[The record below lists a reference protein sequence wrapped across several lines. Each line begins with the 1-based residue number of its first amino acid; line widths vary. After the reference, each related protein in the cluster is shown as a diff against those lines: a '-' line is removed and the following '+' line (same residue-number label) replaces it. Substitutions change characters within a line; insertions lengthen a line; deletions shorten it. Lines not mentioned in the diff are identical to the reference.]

1 MEWWAILV
9 GGLALLAA
17 AFITGVPLFVAFLL
31 VNFVGVLVMIGP
43 SGFGLIANSI
53 FDTVNLDALA
63 ALPLFILM
71 GELLFRGGAITEL
84 LKSVDKLVGK
94 LPGRQYILTSLLS
107 TLFGALSGSAMA
119 VTAMMSRSMFPGMV
133 ASGYNRKMS
142 AGVIMAGASLA
153 PIIPPSVA
161 VILIATLAGASI
173 AKLLIAG
180 ILPGLLLA
188 ALFIAYTTV
197 RSVMDPSL
205 TPAAGRE
212 VVSRPTAREKMRAL
226 LRLSPFGVVIFSV
239 MGFILLGIATP
250 TEAAAT
256 GVLGA
261 LITAAIFGKLRW
273 SMINSAL
280 HTAALITGTILVIMA
295 SSNMFGQ
302 LLALTGTAARL
313 TDAVASMQ
321 APVTVLVL
329 MLMAITFLFCVFA
342 DEIAMLLIL
351 IPLFKPIVSTVG
363 MNEVWFWTLMLINL
377 VLGGITPPF
386 GYTMYAFK
394 GGASDMPMNEIYAAT
409 WPFVALYVAA
419 ICLIIVFP
427 PIATYLPSLL

>member
-1 MEWWAILV
+1 MDWWVTLV
-9 GGLALLAA
+9 VGLALLAA

-31 VNFVGVLVMIGP
+31 VNFIGVLTMIGP
-43 SGFGLIANSI
+43 AGFGLIANSI
-53 FDTVNLDALA
+53 FDTVSMDSLA

-71 GELLFRGGAITEL
+71 GEVLFRGGAIDEL
-84 LKSVDKLVGK
+84 LISVDKLVGR
-94 LPGRQYILTSLLS
+94 LPGRQYVLTSLLS
-107 TLFGALSGSAMA
+107 TIFGALSGSAMA
-119 VTAMMSRSMFPGMV
+119 VSAMMSRSMFPGMV
-133 ASGYNRKMS
+133 LNGYDRKMS

-188 ALFIAYTTV
+188 GMFIIYTTV
-197 RSVMDPSL
+197 RSVMDPKL
-205 TPAAGRE
+205 TPGSSSEAR
-212 VVSRPTAREKMRAL
+212 VRPTLSEKLIAL
-226 LRLSPFGVVIFSV
+226 VRLAPIGLVIFSV
-239 MGFILLGIATP
+239 MGFILFGIATP
-250 TEAAAT
+250 TEAAGT

-261 LITAAIFGKLRW
+261 IVTAAIFRKLNW
-273 SMINSAL
+273 KMLNESL
-280 HTAALITGTILVIMA
+280 HTAALIMGTILVIMT

-302 LLALTGTAARL
+302 LLALTGTAAQL
-313 TDAVASMQ
+313 TQFISALN
-321 APVTVLVL
+321 APIPVLVFL
-329 MLMAITFLFCVFA
+329 LMALTFVFCVFA

-351 IPLFKPIVSTVG
+351 IPLFKPIVVATG

-394 GGASDMPMNEIYAAT
+394 SGAPDMPLNEVYAAT
-409 WPFVALYVAA
+409 WPFVAIYVTAM
-419 ICLIIVFP
+419 CLIVIFP
-427 PIATYLPSLL
+427 GIATYLPSLL

>member
-1 MEWWAILV
+1 MEWWGILAA
-9 GGLALLAA
+9 GLVLLAA

-31 VNFVGVLVMIGP
+31 VNFVGVLAMIGT

-53 FDTVNLDALA
+53 FDTVNIDALA

-71 GELLFRGGAITEL
+71 GELLFRGGAIGEL
-84 LKSVDKLVGK
+84 LTSVDKLVGR
-94 LPGRQYILTSLLS
+94 LPGRQYVLTSLLS

-119 VTAMMSRSMFPGMV
+119 VSAMMSRSLFPEMT
-133 ASGYNRKMS
+133 SKGYDRKLS
-142 AGVIMAGASLA
+142 AGLIMAGASLA

-161 VILIATLAGASI
+161 VILIATLAGASV

-188 ALFIAYTTV
+188 VLFIAYTTV
-197 RSVMDPSL
+197 RCVMDPRL
-205 TPAAGRE
+205 TPGSGSEIR
-212 VVSRPTAREKMRAL
+212 ARLTIAEKSIAFI
-226 LRLSPFGVVIFSV
+226 RLAPFAVVIFSV

-261 LITAAIFGKLRW
+261 IVTAGIFRKLSWR
-273 SMINSAL
+273 MINEAL
-280 HTAALITGTILVIMA
+280 YGAALITGTILVIMA

-302 LLALTGTAARL
+302 LLALTGTASQL
-313 TDAVASMQ
+313 TQAVASIG
-321 APVTVLVL
+321 APIPVVVLL
-329 MLMAITFLFCVFA
+329 LMAITFVFCVFA

-351 IPLFKPIVSTVG
+351 IPLFKPIVVALG
-363 MNEVWFWTLMLINL
+363 INDIWFWTLMLINL

-394 GGASDMPMNEIYAAT
+394 SGAPGMPLSDVYAAT
-409 WPFVALYVAA
+409 WPFVGIYVGTMG
-419 ICLIIVFP
+419 LIVMFP
-427 PIATYLPSLL
+427 KIATYLPGLL

>member
-1 MEWWAILV
+1 MAWWAILV

-31 VNFVGVLVMIGP
+31 VNFIGVLVMIGP

-53 FDTVNLDALA
+53 FDTVNIDALA

-71 GELLFRGGAITEL
+71 GEVLFRGGAIGEL
-84 LKSVDKLVGK
+84 LKSVDKLVGR
-94 LPGRQYILTSLLS
+94 LPGRQYVLTSLLS
-107 TLFGALSGSAMA
+107 TIFGALSGSAMA
-119 VTAMMSRSMFPGMV
+119 VSAMMSRSMFPGMV
-133 ASGYNRKMS
+133 SSGYDRKMS

-188 ALFIAYTTV
+188 GLFIAYTTV
-197 RSVMDPSL
+197 RTVMDPLL
-205 TPAAGRE
+205 TPAAGKE
-212 VVSRPTAREKMRAL
+212 VVSRPTVRQKMAAL
-226 LRLSPFGVVIFSV
+226 VRLSPFGLVIFSV

-261 LITAAIFGKLRW
+261 LLTAAIFRKLSW
-273 SMINSAL
+273 SMINAAL

-302 LLALTGTAARL
+302 LLALTGTAAQL
-313 TDAVASMQ
+313 TQAVASMN
-321 APVTVLVL
+321 APIPVLVL

-351 IPLFKPIVSTVG
+351 IPLFKPIVVTVG
-363 MNEVWFWTLMLINL
+363 MNDVWFWTLMLINL

-394 GGASDMPMNEIYAAT
+394 SGAPDMPLSEVYAAT
-409 WPFVALYVAA
+409 WPFVAIYVAA

-427 PIATYLPSLL
+427 QIATYLPSLL

>member
-1 MEWWAILV
+1 MEWWVTLV
-9 GGLALLAA
+9 AGLALLAA
-17 AFITGVPLFVAFLL
+17 SFITGVPLFVAFLL
-31 VNFVGVLVMIGP
+31 VNFIGVLVMVGP
-43 SGFGLIANSI
+43 SGFGLIANSM
-53 FDTVNLDALA
+53 FDTVNMDSLA

-71 GELLFRGGAITEL
+71 GEILFRGGAIDEL
-84 LKSVDKLVGK
+84 LISVDKLVGR
-94 LPGRQYILTSLLS
+94 LPGRQYVLTSLLS
-107 TLFGALSGSAMA
+107 TIFGALSGSAMA
-119 VTAMMSRSMFPGMV
+119 VAAMMSRSMFPGMV
-133 ASGYNRKMS
+133 SNGYDRKMS

-188 ALFIAYTTV
+188 GMFMIYTTV
-197 RSVMDPSL
+197 RSVMNPALSPSS
-205 TPAAGRE
+205 ASEAGT
-212 VVSRPTAREKMRAL
+212 RPTAKEKLIAL
-226 LRLSPFGVVIFSV
+226 VRLAPIGLVIFSV
-239 MGFILLGIATP
+239 MGFILFGIATP

-261 LITAAIFGKLRW
+261 IVTAGIFRKLNW
-273 SMINSAL
+273 SMINESL
-280 HTAALITGTILVIMA
+280 NTAALIVGTILVIMT

-302 LLALTGTAARL
+302 LLALTGTAAQL
-313 TDAVASMQ
+313 TEFVSSLN
-321 APVTVLVL
+321 APVPVLVFL
-329 MLMAITFLFCVFA
+329 LMAITFVFCVFA

-351 IPLFKPIVSTVG
+351 IPLFKPIVVAVG

-394 GGASDMPMNEIYAAT
+394 SGAPDMPLGEVYAAT
-409 WPFVALYVAA
+409 WPFVGIYVVAM
-419 ICLIIVFP
+419 CLIVMFP
-427 PIATYLPSLL
+427 SIATYLPSLL

>member
-1 MEWWAILV
+1 MEWWVILV
-9 GGLALLAA
+9 AGLVLLAA
-17 AFITGVPLFVAFLL
+17 SFLTGVPLFVAFLL
-31 VNFVGVLVMIGP
+31 VNFIGVLVMIGP

-53 FDTVNLDALA
+53 FDTVNMDALA

-71 GELLFRGGAITEL
+71 GELLFRGGSIAEL
-84 LKSVDKLVGK
+84 LKSVDKLVGR
-94 LPGRQYILTSLLS
+94 LPGRQFTLTSLLS

-119 VTAMMSRSMFPGMV
+119 VSAMMSRSMFPGMV
-133 ASGYNRKMS
+133 SNGYDRKMS

-161 VILIATLAGASI
+161 VILIATLAGVSI

-188 ALFIAYTTV
+188 GLFIAYTTA
-197 RSVMDPSL
+197 RCILNPALS
-205 TPAAGRE
+205 PAASTE
-212 VVSRPTAREKMRAL
+212 AVSRTGAAEKLVAL
-226 LRLSPFGVVIFSV
+226 LRISPFGLVIFSV

-256 GVLGA
+256 GVVGA
-261 LITAAIFGKLRW
+261 LLTSAIFRKFSWR
-273 SMINSAL
+273 MINDSL
-280 HTAALITGTILVIMA
+280 HSAALITGTILVIMA

-302 LLALTGTAARL
+302 LLALTGTAAQL
-313 TDAVASMQ
+313 TQAVASMN
-321 APVTVLVL
+321 APVPVVVLA
-329 MLMAITFLFCVFA
+329 LMAITFVFCVFA

-351 IPLFKPIVSTVG
+351 IPLFKPIVTVLG
-363 MNEVWFWTLMLINL
+363 ISDVWFWTLMLINL

-394 GGASDMPMNEIYAAT
+394 SGAPGMPLAQVYSAA
-409 WPFVALYVAA
+409 WPFVWIYVAA
-419 ICLIIVFP
+419 LGLIIVFP
-427 PIATYLPSLL
+427 KIATYLPGFL

>member
-1 MEWWAILV
+1 MDWWVILAA
-9 GGLALLAA
+9 GLALLAA
-17 AFITGVPLFVAFLL
+17 TFITGVPLFVAFLL
-31 VNFVGVLVMIGP
+31 VNFIGVLVMIGP

-53 FDTVNLDALA
+53 FDTVNIDALA

-71 GELLFRGGAITEL
+71 GELLFRGGAIGEL
-84 LKSVDKLVGK
+84 LKSVDKLVGT
-94 LPGRQYILTSLLS
+94 LPGRQYVLTSLLS
-107 TLFGALSGSAMA
+107 TIFGALSGSAMA
-119 VTAMMSRSMFPGMV
+119 VSAMMSRSMFPGMV
-133 ASGYNRKMS
+133 ANGYERKMS

-180 ILPGLLLA
+180 IMPGLLLA
-188 ALFIAYTTV
+188 GLFIAYTTM
-197 RSVMDPSL
+197 RCVMNPSL
-205 TPAAGRE
+205 NPKTAAE
-212 VVSRPTAREKMRAL
+212 VLAPPTLNEKMMAL
-226 LRLSPFGVVIFSV
+226 LKLSPIGLVIFSV

-256 GVLGA
+256 GVVGA
-261 LITAAIFGKLRW
+261 LLTAAIFRKLSW
-273 SMINSAL
+273 PVINESL
-280 HTAALITGTILVIMA
+280 YTAALITGTILVIMA

-313 TDAVASMQ
+313 TEAVSSLN
-321 APVTVLVL
+321 APIPLLVL
-329 MLMAITFLFCVFA
+329 MLMAITFVFCVFA

-351 IPLFKPIVSTVG
+351 IPLFKPIVVALG
-363 MNEVWFWTLMLINL
+363 INDVWFWTLMLINL

-394 GGASDMPMNEIYAAT
+394 SGAPDMPLGEVYAAT
-409 WPFVALYVAA
+409 WPFVAIYVVA
-419 ICLIIVFP
+419 IGLIIAFP
-427 PIATYLPSLL
+427 QIATYLPGLL